1 MLGFVLLLAGLGVIG
16 GGLPLVGEPA
26 FELRLEAERGLDAQS
41 DALWWLLLAI
51 GISALMIA
59 LWARRE
65 RAVTALIATLAS
77 TWLWLCLGAYPLLN
91 ETSSAHGLMRDVAQ
105 VLAPDDEL
113 ALVDWKEQL
122 LLQSD
127 RPTATFGF
135 RRPAAAQLRDAIQ
148 WQSAA
153 PRQRWVLAQE
163 RAISTCVDLD
173 RAYSL
178 TQSNRRDWWLFQA
191 SALRPDCR

>member
-1 MLGFVLLLAGLGVIG
+1 
-16 GGLPLVGEPA
+16 
-26 FELRLEAERGLDAQS
+26 
-41 DALWWLLLAI
+41 
-51 GISALMIA
+51 
-59 LWARRE
+59 
-65 RAVTALIATLAS
+65 
-77 TWLWLCLGAYPLLN
+77 
-91 ETSSAHGLMRDVAQ
+91 MRDVAQ